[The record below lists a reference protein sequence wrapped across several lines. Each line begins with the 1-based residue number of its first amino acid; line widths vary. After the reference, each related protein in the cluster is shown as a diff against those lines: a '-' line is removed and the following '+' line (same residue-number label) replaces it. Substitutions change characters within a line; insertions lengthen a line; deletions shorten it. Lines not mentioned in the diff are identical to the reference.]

1 MDYLTSLTLTKLQTK
16 KSERYMKLETPWYT
30 NATFL
35 DAIYICELEL
45 EQVYYMLKRRAKY
58 LDEQ

>member
-1 MDYLTSLTLTKLQTK
+1 
-16 KSERYMKLETPWYT
+16 MKLETPWYT

-45 EQVYYMLKRRAKY
+45 EQVYYYVEKRRQVFRWTMNI
-58 LDEQ
+58 LDENMK